1 MRQYLIP
8 QAGWTPLSRSSWMEP
23 SPMNRRSREGM
34 KEISHIFVIREEE
47 VVPKII
53 RWALFIMHAPE
64 SHGWAS
70 CRVAR
75 GNMWELNGW

>member
-1 MRQYLIP
+1 
-8 QAGWTPLSRSSWMEP
+8 
-23 SPMNRRSREGM
+23 M
-34 KEISHIFVIREEE
+34 KEISHICVIREEE